1 MQAPALEI
9 GAKSRECAVCNSDGA
24 ITYGVTVNVS
34 NYEHPAGV
42 QSASYIQLFASFEP
56 KDEALLTWYAVSTA
70 KVLDGLYEGENSV
83 EVCEKQD
90 SRDTVSDA
98 PTLAPTA
105 PTAKP
110 TVSPAAGRR
119 LVDVPAPSP
128 TYEVETSKCCM
139 GSPGAVYLVACITK
153 VCDVIMSPLIGS
165 LLSMCVN
172 LFMVVLTNLFFS
184 ISMQGISEVRH
195 I

>member
-1 MQAPALEI
+1 MHAPALEK

-42 QSASYIQLFASFEP
+42 QSASYIQLFAAFEAKKKP
-56 KDEALLTWYAVSTA
+56 LLTWYAVSTA
-70 KVLDGLYEGENSV
+70 KVLDGLYEGDNSV

-90 SRDTVSDA
+90 SREKDDDTEKPTMVPTKA
-98 PTLAPTA
+98 PTNV
-105 PTAKP
+105 P
-110 TVSPAAGRR
+110 TVSNRR
-119 LVDVPAPSP
+119 LEEVPAPSP
-128 TYEVETSKCCM
+128 TYEIETSQCCM

-153 VCDVIMSPLIGS
+153 VCDVIMSLRIGS
-165 LLSMCVN
+165 LLCMCIN
-172 LFMVVLTNLFFS
+172 FFMVVLTNLFIF
-184 ISMQGISEVRH
+184 ISMQGISEVRN

>member
-1 MQAPALEI
+1 MHAPALEK
-9 GAKSRECAVCNSDGA
+9 GAKSRECAVCNPDGA

-98 PTLAPTA
+98 PTLAPT
-105 PTAKP
+105 
-110 TVSPAAGRR
+110 VSNSSVSRR

-165 LLSMCVN
+165 LLSMCIN
-172 LFMVVLTNLFFS
+172 SSWWF
-184 ISMQGISEVRH
+184 
-195 I
+195 

>member
-1 MQAPALEI
+1 MNAPALEI

-98 PTLAPTA
+98 PTLAPTKT
-105 PTAKP
+105 P
-110 TVSPAAGRR
+110 SAGRR

-165 LLSMCVN
+165 LLSMCA
-172 LFMVVLTNLFFS
+172 S
-184 ISMQGISEVRH
+184 IYSWWF
-195 I
+195 